1 MGIYPIVHFYLLVMG
16 NCCEPLSRLFTKK
29 ENRTR
34 NDSLIVHNP
43 DDQDAADLT
52 IPPHVGESKNKRF
65 SFKFGSPISLNSEE
79 SKSSQKGKEQNT
91 SGFDGDE
98 SKKLKTFRKQE
109 SEEEGYGSS
118 FEAVPSTS
126 KEVTSKDESEN
137 KVAFVDGVKNYEIE
151 IETAL
156 ASIKDADESKK
167 EKRKDDDSNESPDD
181 YYSI

>member
-1 MGIYPIVHFYLLVMG
+1 MG
-16 NCCEPLSRLFTKK
+16 NCCEPLSRLFIKK
-29 ENRTR
+29 ESRTR

-52 IPPHVGESKNKRF
+52 IPPQVGESKNKRF
-65 SFKFGSPISLNSEE
+65 SFNFGSPISMNSEE
-79 SKSSQKGKEQNT
+79 SKSSQKGKEENT

-126 KEVTSKDESEN
+126 KDMASKEECGN
-137 KVAFVDGVKNYEIE
+137 KPAFVDGVKNYEME

-156 ASIKDADESKK
+156 ASIKDTDES
-167 EKRKDDDSNESPDD
+167 EKGKCKDNDSNESPDD

>member
-1 MGIYPIVHFYLLVMG
+1 MG
-16 NCCEPLSRLFTKK
+16 NCCEPFSRLFIKK

-65 SFKFGSPISLNSEE
+65 SFNFGSPISLKSEE
-79 SKSSQKGKEQNT
+79 SKSSQKGKEQIT
-91 SGFDGDE
+91 AEFDGEE

-126 KEVTSKDESEN
+126 KEVASKDESGN
-137 KVAFVDGVKNYEIE
+137 KAGFVDGVKNYEME

-156 ASIKDADESKK
+156 ASMKDADES
-167 EKRKDDDSNESPDD
+167 EKGKCKDNDGNESPDD

>member
-1 MGIYPIVHFYLLVMG
+1 MG
-16 NCCEPLSRLFTKK
+16 NCCEPLSRLFIKK
-29 ENRTR
+29 ESRTR

-52 IPPHVGESKNKRF
+52 IPPQVGDRKNKRF
-65 SFKFGSPISLNSEE
+65 SFNFGSPISLKSEE
-79 SKSSQKGKEQNT
+79 SKSSQKGKEQIAAE
-91 SGFDGDE
+91 FDCEE

-126 KEVTSKDESEN
+126 KEVISKDESGN
-137 KVAFVDGVKNYEIE
+137 KAAFVDGVKSYEME

-167 EKRKDDDSNESPDD
+167 EKCKDDDSNESPDD

>member
-52 IPPHVGESKNKRF
+52 IPPHVGENKNMRF
-65 SFKFGSPISLNSEE
+65 SFNFGSPISLNSEE
-79 SKSSQKGKEQNT
+79 SKPSQKGKEQIMA
-91 SGFDGDE
+91 GFDGDE
-98 SKKLKTFRKQE
+98 SKEVKNLRKQE
-109 SEEEGYGSS
+109 SEEQGYGSS

-126 KEVTSKDESEN
+126 KEVASNDESGN
-137 KVAFVDGVKNYEIE
+137 KAAFVEGVKNYEME

-156 ASIKDADESKK
+156 A
-167 EKRKDDDSNESPDD
+167 
-181 YYSI
+181 